1 MDLEQFAKDIEDLRY
16 QAQENLREQAEQKL
30 HGKHFVGGTG
40 ELRSD
45 DRWKNRSAEMRCHS
59 CMHYVS
65 KIGDKGRCRRHA
77 PTLGGWPVVFE
88 TDWCGDH
95 KLL

>member
-1 MDLEQFAKDIEDLRY
+1 MNIDDLVKEFKELKDQRTAEY
-16 QAQENLREQAEQKL
+16 KEEQKY
-30 HGKHFVGGTG
+30 FVGGTG
-40 ELRSD
+40 ELRAD
-45 DRWKNRSAEMRCHS
+45 DRWKNRSADMRCHS

-65 KIGDKGRCRRHA
+65 KIGDRGRCRRHA

-95 KLL
+95 KLS

>member
-1 MDLEQFAKDIEDLRY
+1 MVTEEQVEERRSRLKSEYERAMID
-16 QAQENLREQAEQKL
+16 
-30 HGKHFVGGTG
+30 KHAPNP
-40 ELRSD
+40 
-45 DRWKNRSAEMRCHS
+45 DRWINRSAEMRCHS

-95 KLL
+95 KLS